1 MPAGSVKSLSIVKCC
16 DSKFCTQKW
25 WKQFL
30 ETIQIDFCSSSQN
43 MHEILNDWCNILSF
57 KKLYLLGISI
67 YVNVYLT
74 CIEIIL
80 YVTHIIVIAFQRCI
94 HALFKSVWALPFITD
109 FAILIA
115 LFLTVIESKL
125 LFFFLNVFF
134 SLHSCLSALFLKL
147 YHPFFTSQIIGR
159 VNTCIFYIFAMVT
172 RWWYALDS
180 NCAIVVHSIFII
192 LSHIDFK

>member
-1 MPAGSVKSLSIVKCC
+1 MPAGSVKSLSIVKSC

-125 LFFFLNVFF
+125 LIFFLNDFF
-134 SLHSCLSALFLKL
+134 SLHSCLSALFKTLSSVL
-147 YHPFFTSQIIGR
+147 YFTKSWGE
-159 VNTCIFYIFAMVT
+159 
-172 RWWYALDS
+172 
-180 NCAIVVHSIFII
+180 
-192 LSHIDFK
+192 